1 MKKHTLSLIGIAAAA
16 LFATGVYATS
26 ENTNLPFEFHTF
38 MSSKMPADTM
48 VSKEQYMKEMENR
61 WNMADKKMGAKAGK
75 GWVSHAALMD
85 AMKETPL
92 AKGGAQ

>member
-1 MKKHTLSLIGIAAAA
+1 MKKQTLSLLGIAAAA
-16 LFATGVYATS
+16 LFATSVYATS

-61 WNMADKKMGAKAGK
+61 WNMADKKWVPRPAKVGSA
-75 GWVSHAALMD
+75 
-85 AMKETPL
+85 TPP
-92 AKGGAQ
+92 